1 VSEWFTLFE
10 DNWLLGLLSLDL
22 LLIVDYVLLVPIVLA
37 LYVALRRVSESWM
50 AVATALYFVAI
61 AAYFASNTA
70 FEMLSLSDQY
80 AAATTDAQ
88 RTMYLAAGQA
98 MLATFEGTAFQVSYV
113 LASLA
118 GIIIGAVMQRS
129 DIFSKV
135 AAYALILGD
144 VIGPGLYVPTIGIF
158 LSVISVPVLWI
169 WYVLIARRLIQLESG
184 SQKKSSC
191 ISVEGG
197 DDHRVVGR
205 STLGILERPYGL
217 DRPHRPRVRRLG
229 AVPVLQLG
237 EKRELVRLRVPAR
250 RRLPPS
256 GRRGREGP
264 KGQLAARRAT
274 SRATPWPLESA
285 KEVH

>member
-1 VSEWFTLFE
+1 MPDTSWKPLYRVGGAAALVTAVLIPLQIVVFVAWPPPLEGTVSEWFTLFE

-118 GIIIGAVMQRS
+118 GIIIGAVMLRS

-135 AAYALILGD
+135 AAYALIVGD
-144 VIGPGLYVPTIGIF
+144 VIGLGLYVPTIGIF

-169 WYVLIARRLIQLESG
+169 WYVLIARRLIQLGSG
-184 SQKKSSC
+184 VS
-191 ISVEGG
+191 
-197 DDHRVVGR
+197 
-205 STLGILERPYGL
+205 
-217 DRPHRPRVRRLG
+217 
-229 AVPVLQLG
+229 
-237 EKRELVRLRVPAR
+237 
-250 RRLPPS
+250 
-256 GRRGREGP
+256 
-264 KGQLAARRAT
+264 
-274 SRATPWPLESA
+274 
-285 KEVH
+285 KEVKLHQC

>member
-1 VSEWFTLFE
+1 MSQAMPDTSWKPLYRVGGAAALITAVLIPLQIVVFVAWPPPLEGTVSEWFTLFE

-184 SQKKSSC
+184 VS
-191 ISVEGG
+191 
-197 DDHRVVGR
+197 
-205 STLGILERPYGL
+205 
-217 DRPHRPRVRRLG
+217 
-229 AVPVLQLG
+229 
-237 EKRELVRLRVPAR
+237 
-250 RRLPPS
+250 
-256 GRRGREGP
+256 
-264 KGQLAARRAT
+264 
-274 SRATPWPLESA
+274 
-285 KEVH
+285 KEVKLHQG

>member
-1 VSEWFTLFE
+1 MPDTSWKPLYRVGGAAALITAVLIPLQIVVFVAWPPPLEGTVSEWFTLFE
-10 DNWLLGLLSLDL
+10 DDWLLGLLSLDL

-37 LYVALRRVSESWM
+37 LYAALRRVSESWM

-118 GIIIGAVMQRS
+118 GIIIGAVMLRS
-129 DIFSKV
+129 NIFGRV

-144 VIGPGLYVPTIGIF
+144 VIGLGLYVPTIGIF

-184 SQKKSSC
+184 VS
-191 ISVEGG
+191 
-197 DDHRVVGR
+197 
-205 STLGILERPYGL
+205 
-217 DRPHRPRVRRLG
+217 
-229 AVPVLQLG
+229 
-237 EKRELVRLRVPAR
+237 
-250 RRLPPS
+250 
-256 GRRGREGP
+256 
-264 KGQLAARRAT
+264 
-274 SRATPWPLESA
+274 
-285 KEVH
+285 KEVKLHQC